1 MVIIVQIYNTPNYNT
16 NFTANKIATVT
27 RIANELPQFE
37 KYDIYRLN
45 EQDVPFAKKLIA
57 CMDKYKSRLGEM
69 HEKLCT
75 KLKEFCE
82 NPDLFLHGMDNKE
95 NIYLGIKN
103 DNYIDGFVSIH
114 KSYGGRQ
121 RITNAYS
128 SHKDSPLEGGFI
140 IGLMNDKQGYGYM
153 LNGRKIRGWNGWA
166 IREDSK
172 YGSATKMGKERL
184 VKSLNP
190 NYEFNVNGAQKQNY
204 NLEEILDV

>member
-1 MVIIVQIYNTPNYNT
+1 MQIYNTQNYNNT
-16 NFTANKIATVT
+16 SFGANKIATVT

-103 DNYIDGFVSIH
+103 DNYIDGFVSMH
-114 KSYGGRQ
+114 TSYGGRQ
-121 RITNAYS
+121 HITNTYS
-128 SHKDSPLEGGFI
+128 SRKDSE
-140 IGLMNDKQGYGYM
+140 
-153 LNGRKIRGWNGWA
+153 
-166 IREDSK
+166 
-172 YGSATKMGKERL
+172 
-184 VKSLNP
+184 
-190 NYEFNVNGAQKQNY
+190 
-204 NLEEILDV
+204 

>member
-1 MVIIVQIYNTPNYNT
+1 MQIYNTPNYSNPS
-16 NFTANKIATVT
+16 FGANKIATVT

-69 HEKLCT
+69 HEKLSV

-95 NIYLGIKN
+95 KIYLGIKN
-103 DNYIDGFVSIH
+103 DNYIDGFVSMRT
-114 KSYGGRQ
+114 SYGGRQ
-121 RITNAYS
+121 YIENAYS
-128 SHKDSPLEGGFI
+128 SRKDSPLEGGFI
-140 IGLMNDKQGYGYM
+140 IGLMNDKKSYGYE
-153 LNGRKIRGWNGWA
+153 LGGRKVCGWNGCA
-166 IREDSK
+166 IRENSK
-172 YGSATKMGKERL
+172 YWSETKIGKEEL

-190 NYEFNVNGAQKQNY
+190 DYKIEAVGKQSVNYD
-204 NLEEILDV
+204 LEEILDV